1 MENLYFF
8 ALIYLLI
15 HAMEHIDKA
24 QHYRK
29 TQWVLL
35 GLSALAMLHTIL
47 VFITR

>member
-1 MENLYFF
+1 MKELYFV

-15 HAMEHIDKA
+15 HAMADIDKA

-35 GLSALAMLHTIL
+35 GISALAMLHTLL